1 MDNYE
6 SENSNFFLT
15 LVYYVYMIGSVVG
28 GFILTLWLFSWFL
41 KPADYTT
48 PQPQPKVKIEQIKST
63 KPVINHDVTVET
75 NITVSDGVTKRTMK
89 SKVKADSV
97 THGMIKTVNDQM
109 LQATYKIVDDRQRE
123 INSDPNYWSR
133 NVINHTKER

>member
-6 SENSNFFLT
+6 FEDCGFLKGAFYT
-15 LVYYVYMIGSVVG
+15 IYGLGVVVG
-28 GFILTLWLFSWFL
+28 GFVLMLWISSWFL
-41 KPADYTT
+41 KPDDYT
-48 PQPQPKVKIEQIKST
+48 PPEKSKVKIEQIKST
-63 KPVINHDVTVET
+63 APVINHDVTVET

-89 SKVKADSV
+89 SKVKADAV
-97 THGMIKTVNDQM
+97 THAMIKSVNDQM

>member
-6 SENSNFFLT
+6 YENCSFIKGAFYTIYGLG
-15 LVYYVYMIGSVVG
+15 VVVG
-28 GFILTLWLFSWFL
+28 GFVLMLWVSSWFL
-41 KPADYTT
+41 KPDDYT
-48 PQPQPKVKIEQIKST
+48 PPEKSKVKIEQIKST
-63 KPVINHDVTVET
+63 APVINHDVTVET

-89 SKVKADSV
+89 SKVKAEEV

>member
-6 SENSNFFLT
+6 YEDCSFIKGAFYTIYGLG
-15 LVYYVYMIGSVVG
+15 VVVG
-28 GFILTLWLFSWFL
+28 GFVLMLWVSSWFL
-41 KPADYTT
+41 KPDDYT
-48 PQPQPKVKIEQIKST
+48 PPEKSKVKIEQIKST
-63 KPVINHDVTVET
+63 TPVINHDVTVET

-89 SKVKADSV
+89 SKVKADAV
-97 THGMIKTVNDQM
+97 THAMIKSVNDQM

>member
-6 SENSNFFLT
+6 YEDCSFIKGAFYTIYGLG
-15 LVYYVYMIGSVVG
+15 VVVG
-28 GFILTLWLFSWFL
+28 GFVLMLWVSSWFL
-41 KPADYTT
+41 KPDDYT
-48 PQPQPKVKIEQIKST
+48 PPEKSKVKIEQIKST
-63 KPVINHDVTVET
+63 TPVINHDVTVET

-89 SKVKADSV
+89 SKVKAEEV

-133 NVINHTKER
+133 NVINHSKER

>member
-6 SENSNFFLT
+6 YEVCGFFKGAFYT
-15 LVYYVYMIGSVVG
+15 IYGFAVIIGS
-28 GFILTLWLFSWFL
+28 FTLMLWLSSWFL
-41 KPADYTT
+41 KPNNV
-48 PQPQPKVKIEQIKST
+48 PPKNEEIKVEQIKST
-63 KPVINHDVTVET
+63 TPVINHDVTVET

-89 SKVKADSV
+89 SKVKTEDV
-97 THGMIKTVNDQM
+97 THDVIKTVNDQM

-123 INSDPNYWSR
+123 INSDPNYWNK

>member
-6 SENSNFFLT
+6 YEDCSFLKGAFYT
-15 LVYYVYMIGSVVG
+15 IYGLGVVVG
-28 GFILTLWLFSWFL
+28 GFVLMLWVSSWFL
-41 KPADYTT
+41 KPDDYT
-48 PQPQPKVKIEQIKST
+48 PPEKSKVKIEQIKST
-63 KPVINHDVTVET
+63 TPVINHDVTVET

-89 SKVKADSV
+89 SKGKADAV
-97 THGMIKTVNDQM
+97 THAMIKSVNDQM

>member
-1 MDNYE
+1 MDYEDENY
-6 SENSNFFLT
+6 SFLKGAFYT
-15 LVYYVYMIGSVVG
+15 IYGLGVVVG
-28 GFILTLWLFSWFL
+28 GFVLMLWVFSGFL
-41 KPADYTT
+41 KPDDYT
-48 PQPQPKVKIEQIKST
+48 PPEKPKVKIEQIKST

-89 SKVKADSV
+89 SKVKADAV
-97 THGMIKTVNDQM
+97 THAMIKTVNDQM

>member
-6 SENSNFFLT
+6 YEDCSFLKGT
-15 LVYYVYMIGSVVG
+15 FYTIYGLGVVVG
-28 GFILTLWLFSWFL
+28 GFVLMLWISSWFL
-41 KPADYTT
+41 KPDDYT
-48 PQPQPKVKIEQIKST
+48 PPEKSKVKIEQIKST
-63 KPVINHDVTVET
+63 APVINHDVTVET

-89 SKVKADSV
+89 SKVKAEEV

>member
-6 SENSNFFLT
+6 FEDCSFLKGAFYT
-15 LVYYVYMIGSVVG
+15 IYGLGVVVG
-28 GFILTLWLFSWFL
+28 GFVLMLWVSSWFL
-41 KPADYTT
+41 KPDDYT
-48 PQPQPKVKIEQIKST
+48 PPEKSKVKIEQIKST
-63 KPVINHDVTVET
+63 APVINHDVTVET

-89 SKVKADSV
+89 SKVKAEEV

>member
-6 SENSNFFLT
+6 YEDCSFIKGAFYTIYGLG
-15 LVYYVYMIGSVVG
+15 VVVG
-28 GFILTLWLFSWFL
+28 GFVLMLWISSWFL
-41 KPADYTT
+41 KPDDYT
-48 PQPQPKVKIEQIKST
+48 PPEKSKVKIEQIKST
-63 KPVINHDVTVET
+63 TPVINHDVTVET

-89 SKVKADSV
+89 SKVKAEEV

-133 NVINHTKER
+133 NVINYTRER

>member
-6 SENSNFFLT
+6 YEDCSFLKGAFYT
-15 LVYYVYMIGSVVG
+15 IYGLGVVVG
-28 GFILTLWLFSWFL
+28 GFIFMLWVSSWFL
-41 KPADYTT
+41 KPDDYT
-48 PQPQPKVKIEQIKST
+48 PPEKSNVKIEQIKST

-89 SKVKADSV
+89 SKVKAEEV

>member
-6 SENSNFFLT
+6 YEDCSFIKGAFYTIYGLG
-15 LVYYVYMIGSVVG
+15 VVVG
-28 GFILTLWLFSWFL
+28 GFVLMLWISSWFL
-41 KPADYTT
+41 KPDDYT
-48 PQPQPKVKIEQIKST
+48 PPEKSKVKIEQIKST
-63 KPVINHDVTVET
+63 APVINHDVTVET

-89 SKVKADSV
+89 SKVKAEEV
-97 THGMIKTVNDQM
+97 THGMIKTVNAQM

>member
-6 SENSNFFLT
+6 YEDCSFLKGAFYT
-15 LVYYVYMIGSVVG
+15 IYGLGVVVG
-28 GFILTLWLFSWFL
+28 GFVLMLWVSSWFL
-41 KPADYTT
+41 KPDDYT
-48 PQPQPKVKIEQIKST
+48 PPEKSKVKIEQIKST
-63 KPVINHDVTVET
+63 TPVINHDVTVET

-89 SKVKADSV
+89 SKVKAEEV

>member
-1 MDNYE
+1 MDYEDENY
-6 SENSNFFLT
+6 SFLEC
-15 LVYYVYMIGSVVG
+15 VVG
-28 GFILTLWLFSWFL
+28 AIWGLGSLIGGFVLMLWVSSWFL
-41 KPADYTT
+41 KPDNYT
-48 PQPQPKVKIEQIKST
+48 PPEKPKVKVEQIKST
-63 KPVINHDVTVET
+63 APVINHDVTVET

-89 SKVKADSV
+89 SKVKADAV
-97 THGMIKTVNDQM
+97 THAMIKSVNDQM

>member
-6 SENSNFFLT
+6 YEDCSFIKGAFYTIYGLG
-15 LVYYVYMIGSVVG
+15 VVVG
-28 GFILTLWLFSWFL
+28 GFVLMLWVSSWFL
-41 KPADYTT
+41 KPDDYT
-48 PQPQPKVKIEQIKST
+48 PPEKSKVKIEQIKST
-63 KPVINHDVTVET
+63 TPIINHDVTVET

-89 SKVKADSV
+89 SKVKTEEV
-97 THGMIKTVNDQM
+97 THGMIKSVNDQM

>member
-6 SENSNFFLT
+6 YEDCSFIKGAFYTIYGLG
-15 LVYYVYMIGSVVG
+15 VVVG
-28 GFILTLWLFSWFL
+28 GFVLMLWISSWFL
-41 KPADYTT
+41 KPDDYT
-48 PQPQPKVKIEQIKST
+48 PPEKSKVKIEQIKST
-63 KPVINHDVTVET
+63 APVINHDVTVET

-89 SKVKADSV
+89 SKVKADAV
-97 THGMIKTVNDQM
+97 THAMIKSVNDQM

>member
-6 SENSNFFLT
+6 YEDCSFIKGAFYTIYGLG
-15 LVYYVYMIGSVVG
+15 VVVG
-28 GFILTLWLFSWFL
+28 GFVLMLWVSSWFL
-41 KPADYTT
+41 KPDDYT
-48 PQPQPKVKIEQIKST
+48 PPEKSKVKIEQIKST
-63 KPVINHDVTVET
+63 TPVINHDVTVET

-89 SKVKADSV
+89 SKVKAEEV

>member
-6 SENSNFFLT
+6 YEDCSFLKGAFYT
-15 LVYYVYMIGSVVG
+15 IYGLGVVVG
-28 GFILTLWLFSWFL
+28 GFVLMLWVSSWFL
-41 KPADYTT
+41 KPDDYT
-48 PQPQPKVKIEQIKST
+48 PPEKSKVKIEQIKST
-63 KPVINHDVTVET
+63 APVINHDVTVET

-89 SKVKADSV
+89 SKVKADAV
-97 THGMIKTVNDQM
+97 THAMIKSVNDQM

>member
-1 MDNYE
+1 MDYE
-6 SENSNFFLT
+6 NNDCSLIEGILAAILSLGF
-15 LVYYVYMIGSVVG
+15 VAG
-28 GFILTLWLFSWFL
+28 GFALTLWLFSWFL
-41 KPADYTT
+41 KPTDYTT
-48 PQPQPKVKIEQIKST
+48 PKPQPKVKIEQIKST

-89 SKVKADSV
+89 SKVKAEEV

>member
-6 SENSNFFLT
+6 YEDCSFIKGAFYTIYGLG
-15 LVYYVYMIGSVVG
+15 VVVG
-28 GFILTLWLFSWFL
+28 GFVLMLWISSWFL
-41 KPADYTT
+41 KPDDYT
-48 PQPQPKVKIEQIKST
+48 PPEKSKVKIEQIKST
-63 KPVINHDVTVET
+63 TPVINHDVTVET

-89 SKVKADSV
+89 SKVKADAV
-97 THGMIKTVNDQM
+97 THAMIKSVNDQM

>member
-6 SENSNFFLT
+6 YEDCSFLKGAFYT
-15 LVYYVYMIGSVVG
+15 IYGLGVVVG
-28 GFILTLWLFSWFL
+28 GFVLMLWISSWFL
-41 KPADYTT
+41 KPDDYT
-48 PQPQPKVKIEQIKST
+48 PPEKSKVKIEQIKST
-63 KPVINHDVTVET
+63 TPVINHDVTVET

-89 SKVKADSV
+89 SKVKAEEV

>member
-6 SENSNFFLT
+6 YEDCSFIKGAFYTIYGLG
-15 LVYYVYMIGSVVG
+15 VVVG
-28 GFILTLWLFSWFL
+28 GFVLMLWISSWFL
-41 KPADYTT
+41 KPDDYT
-48 PQPQPKVKIEQIKST
+48 PPEKSKVKIEQIKST
-63 KPVINHDVTVET
+63 TPVINHDVTVET

-89 SKVKADSV
+89 SKVKAEEV

>member
-6 SENSNFFLT
+6 YEDCSFIKGAFYTIYGLG
-15 LVYYVYMIGSVVG
+15 VVVG
-28 GFILTLWLFSWFL
+28 GFVLMLWISSWFL
-41 KPADYTT
+41 KPDDYT
-48 PQPQPKVKIEQIKST
+48 PPEKSKVKIEQIKST
-63 KPVINHDVTVET
+63 TPVINHDVTVET

-89 SKVKADSV
+89 SKVKAEEV

-123 INSDPNYWSR
+123 INSDSNYWSR

>member
-6 SENSNFFLT
+6 FEDCGFLKGAFYT
-15 LVYYVYMIGSVVG
+15 IYGLGVVVG
-28 GFILTLWLFSWFL
+28 GFVLMLWISSWFL
-41 KPADYTT
+41 KPDDYT
-48 PQPQPKVKIEQIKST
+48 PPEKSKVKIEQIKST
-63 KPVINHDVTVET
+63 TPVINHDVTVET

-89 SKVKADSV
+89 SKVKADAV
-97 THGMIKTVNDQM
+97 THAMIKSVNDQM

>member
-6 SENSNFFLT
+6 YEDCSFIKGAFYTIYGLG
-15 LVYYVYMIGSVVG
+15 VVVG
-28 GFILTLWLFSWFL
+28 GFVLMLWISSWFL
-41 KPADYTT
+41 KPDDYT
-48 PQPQPKVKIEQIKST
+48 PPEKSKVKIEQIKST
-63 KPVINHDVTVET
+63 TPVINHDVTVET

-89 SKVKADSV
+89 SKVKAEEV
-97 THGMIKTVNDQM
+97 TYGMIKTVNDQM

-133 NVINHTKER
+133 NVINYTKER

>member
-6 SENSNFFLT
+6 FEDCGFLKGAFYT
-15 LVYYVYMIGSVVG
+15 IYGLGVVVG
-28 GFILTLWLFSWFL
+28 GFVLMLWISSWFL
-41 KPADYTT
+41 KPDDYT
-48 PQPQPKVKIEQIKST
+48 PPEKSKVKIEQIKST
-63 KPVINHDVTVET
+63 TPVINHDVTVET

-89 SKVKADSV
+89 SKVKAEEV
-97 THGMIKTVNDQM
+97 THGMIKSVNDQM

>member
-6 SENSNFFLT
+6 YEDCSFLKGAFYT
-15 LVYYVYMIGSVVG
+15 IYGLGVVVG
-28 GFILTLWLFSWFL
+28 GFVFMLWVSSWFL
-41 KPADYTT
+41 KPDDYT
-48 PQPQPKVKIEQIKST
+48 PPEKSKVKIEQIKST
-63 KPVINHDVTVET
+63 TPVINHDVTVET

-89 SKVKADSV
+89 SKVKAEEV

>member
-6 SENSNFFLT
+6 YEDCSFIKGAFYTIYGLG
-15 LVYYVYMIGSVVG
+15 VVVG
-28 GFILTLWLFSWFL
+28 GFVLMLWVSSWFL
-41 KPADYTT
+41 KPDDYT
-48 PQPQPKVKIEQIKST
+48 PPEKSKVKIEQIKST
-63 KPVINHDVTVET
+63 TPVINHDVTVET

-89 SKVKADSV
+89 SKVKAEEV

-133 NVINHTKER
+133 NVINHTRER